1 MSLTALREQVGEVRT
16 KARAMR
22 HNIID
27 MIGYDNGRSGHLG
40 GSMSAVEIVAS
51 LYFYKMRW
59 NPDRLDDPD
68 RDRFLLSKGH
78 AALVQYAAFCQAGLI
93 SESDLSGVKTLA
105 SGLQGHPDMRK
116 TKGIEANTGSLGQ
129 GLSIGLGM
137 ALGLRL
143 DRSPARVYV
152 LMGDGELQEGQ
163 IWEAAMAA
171 AAYRADNLVGIVDRN
186 SVQATGPV
194 KDSVDR
200 GSVKSKFEAFGW
212 NVKEIDGHDTAAIC
226 RSLDEFDEVKGLPS
240 LLLCDTV
247 KGKYISFAEG
257 RAEFHNASLTERQFR
272 TAHDD
277 VDTYAAR

>member
-1 MSLTALREQVGEVRT
+1 MITLGEQVDEVQT

-27 MIGYDNGRSGHLG
+27 MIGYGNGKAGHLG

-51 LYFYKMRW
+51 LYFYKMKW
-59 NPDRLDDPD
+59 SPAKLNAPD

-78 AALVQYAAFCQAGLI
+78 AVLVQYAAFCQAGLI
-93 SESDLSGVKTLA
+93 PESELPAVKTMG

-129 GLSIGLGM
+129 GLSIGLGA

-143 DRSPARVYV
+143 NRSRAKVYV

-226 RSLDEFDEVKGLPS
+226 RSLDEFDKVKDRPS
-240 LLLCDTV
+240 LLLCNTV
-247 KGKYISFAEG
+247 KGKNIGFAEG
-257 RAEFHNASLTERQFR
+257 KAEFHNASLTEQQFR
-272 TAHDD
+272 MAHHD
-277 VDTYAAR
+277 VDTYTAC